1 MYSEKSLD
9 VTPCWLIQQT
19 HVFKLTSFKTVKE
32 RVRLVDKTQ
41 LLKDLKKEAHQIQQK
56 LDQIQDPKKKQRLMR
71 KYAELIS
78 TVVDISEILS

>member
-1 MYSEKSLD
+1 M
-9 VTPCWLIQQT
+9 
-19 HVFKLTSFKTVKE
+19 
-32 RVRLVDKTQ
+32 RRVDKTQ

-56 LDQIQDPKKKQRLMR
+56 LDQIQDPEKKQRLMR

>member
-1 MYSEKSLD
+1 
-9 VTPCWLIQQT
+9 
-19 HVFKLTSFKTVKE
+19 
-32 RVRLVDKTQ
+32 VRRVDKTQ

-56 LDQIQDPKKKQRLMR
+56 LDQIQDPKKKQRLMK